1 MFRPNAGL
9 RSPVI
14 SLGGHI
20 LKDTRVN
27 FKQRMK
33 RGTVLYFPEEKKRGP
48 SPLQFNLRSHCTMK
62 LEILEVKPTDSV
74 GWVEVDGR

>member
-48 SPLQFNLRSHCTMK
+48 SPLQFNLRSYCTMK